1 MRKIVLTSAAMLSA
15 LLFATIAATMPV
27 EREAGGATQRTA
39 ALWSVRVA
47 CGTAPVGAQLT

>member
-27 EREAGGATQRTA
+27 EREAGVSDPAHSGYGVFASHAGQR
-39 ALWSVRVA
+39 
-47 CGTAPVGAQLT
+47 Q